1 MSYGID
7 SGIGVKFRAH
17 VVAASRQPRILCA
30 TDLTERSGNAV
41 RRAFLLAAELD
52 AQLLLL
58 HVVDERERLS
68 IIGLRADRAR
78 SVLQAQAA
86 PFASMNE
93 PGAEITVRV
102 GDPYRTITSVAKE
115 WDADL
120 VVLGPYRQR
129 LGDPFLGTTAE
140 RVVRVATRA
149 VLVVNSE
156 AQAPYRGALLASDLS
171 TEFADVTRL
180 TQQLGLLANAR
191 ISLVHALRPAS
202 PTMLYAA
209 GVREPNIERYLQSVR
224 HSSLDTLQAQLQ
236 NAGLNPSRVRII
248 QENSTPYRAIERAVE
263 ATRPDL
269 LVMGMSRH
277 ATLKRL
283 LIGSVANDVL
293 RKVECD
299 VLSASPAAVHRM
311 IQNDTTTWI
320 ARTSRD
326 ETEVTA

>member
-1 MSYGID
+1 MSYGIG
-7 SGIGVKFRAH
+7 SEIGVKLRAH

-30 TDLTERSGNAV
+30 TDLSERSTDAV

-102 GDPYRTITSVAKE
+102 GDPYRTITTVAKE

-120 VVLGPYRQR
+120 VVLGAYRQR
-129 LGDPFLGTTAE
+129 TGDPFLGTTAE

-149 VLVVNSE
+149 VLIVNG
-156 AQAPYRGALLASDLS
+156 AAKTPYGGVLLASDLS
-171 TEFADVTRL
+171 AEFADVARL
-180 TQQLGLLANAR
+180 TRQLGLLDRAR

-224 HSSLDTLQAQLQ
+224 HSSLDTLRAQLQ
-236 NAGLNPSRVRII
+236 TAGLNPSRVRII
-248 QENSTPYRAIERAVE
+248 QENSTPSRAIERAVE
-263 ATRPDL
+263 ATNPDL

-293 RKVECD
+293 RKIDCD
-299 VLSASPAAVHRM
+299 VLSASPAAVQRM
-311 IQNDTTTWI
+311 ARNDTLTWT
-320 ARTSRD
+320 ARTPRN
-326 ETEVTA
+326 ETEITA